1 MKKILLISLSLITFS
16 SCIIEQCDEPIMGCT
31 DIDAVNYNPQETYSN
46 NSCNYTSDI
55 VFYLDANAAI
65 YLDQQG
71 VNQLTFY
78 INGFNIG
85 TQYNNNGFI
94 FSLEEPS
101 CIDPYFT
108 VGNINWSI
116 SNSTDMSWEA
126 IDETGYIWYNSTSN
140 IYPNQCTAIGLTTKK
155 INEFQQRNQ

>member
-1 MKKILLISLSLITFS
+1 
-16 SCIIEQCDEPIMGCT
+16 MGCT
-31 DIDAVNYNPQETYSN
+31 DIDAVNYNPQATYSN

-126 IDETGYIWYNSTSN
+126 IDETGYIWYNSTST